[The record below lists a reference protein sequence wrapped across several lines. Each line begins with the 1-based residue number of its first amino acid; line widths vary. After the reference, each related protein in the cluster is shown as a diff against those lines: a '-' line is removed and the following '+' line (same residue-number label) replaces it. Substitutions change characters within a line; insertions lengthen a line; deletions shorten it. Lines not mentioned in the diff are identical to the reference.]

1 MRSIQDFHGCVMS
14 ASQKERASIIT
25 DHRSRQAIGA
35 KALIL
40 SAALAV
46 AVGATASAE
55 VAPDALS
62 APPPPPQPAKE
73 IKAGY
78 KVTEIAKGLDHP
90 WSMAFLPDGSM
101 LVTERVGRLRLI
113 KGGSLQHDP
122 IRGVPAV
129 HTGSQAGLF
138 DVVLHPKFAE
148 NSIVYLTY
156 AAGTA
161 AANGTRVARA
171 RFDGSALQDLQVIFK
186 AMPLKDTDNHYGG
199 RMAFLADG
207 TFALTIGEG
216 FEYREKAQDLTSD
229 LGKIVR
235 LNEDG
240 SVPQDNPFIGRA
252 SVRPEIYTWGHRNE
266 QGLSFDS
273 QSGRLYETEH
283 GPRGGD
289 ELNIIVPHRN
299 YGWPVI
305 TYGMDYSG
313 AYVSPYTQRP
323 GLEQPVIYWTP
334 SIAPSGLAMYHG
346 DKFPAWQGD
355 LFVGALAFKHL
366 RRVHLDERGNVVE
379 QEQLLNDLHWRIR
392 DVRAAPDGY
401 LYVCTDEDDGRVLRL
416 EPAGG

>member
-1 MRSIQDFHGCVMS
+1 MGESLSKEISIIKDDGSIQG
-14 ASQKERASIIT
+14 
-25 DHRSRQAIGA
+25 IGTSVSF
-35 KALIL
+35 LIV
-40 SAALAV
+40 AV
-46 AVGATASAE
+46 AAAICATATAD
-55 VAPDALS
+55 VAPEPVRR
-62 APPPPPQPAKE
+62 PPPPPQPAKV
-73 IKAGY
+73 IKTGY
-78 KVTEIAKGLDHP
+78 KVIEIARGLDHP

-113 KGGSLQHDP
+113 QGGMLRPEP
-122 IRGVPAV
+122 IGGVPAV

-138 DVVLHPKFAE
+138 DIVLHPKFAQ
-148 NSIVYLTY
+148 NNVVYLTY
-156 AAGTA
+156 AAGTK
-161 AANGTRVARA
+161 AANGTQVARA
-171 RFDGSALQDLQVIFK
+171 RFDGSTLQDLQVIFK
-186 AMPLKDTDNHYGG
+186 ALPLKDTDNHYGG
-199 RMAFLADG
+199 RMAFLPDG

-240 SVPQDNPFIGRA
+240 SVPQDNPFVGEA
-252 SVRPEIYTWGHRNE
+252 SVRPEIYTRGHRNE
-266 QGLSFDS
+266 QGLIFDVP
-273 QSGRLYETEH
+273 SGRLWETEH

-289 ELNIIVPHRN
+289 ELNIIVARRN

-334 SIAPSGLAMYHG
+334 SIAPSGLAMYRG
-346 DKFPAWQGD
+346 DKFPAWRGD

-366 RRVHLDERGNVVE
+366 RRVHLDERGNVVD

-401 LYVCTDEDDGRVLRL
+401 LYVCTDDVDGRVLRL
-416 EPAGG
+416 EPAG

>member
-1 MRSIQDFHGCVMS
+1 MRVSIL
-14 ASQKERASIIT
+14 
-25 DHRSRQAIGA
+25 IGA
-35 KALIL
+35 MSVAICVR
-40 SAALAV
+40 AADLAPEPV
-46 AVGATASAE
+46 RG
-55 VAPDALS
+55 
-62 APPPPPQPAKE
+62 PPPPPQPAKL
-73 IKAGY
+73 IKNGY

-90 WSMAFLPDGSM
+90 WSMAFLPDGSI

-113 KGGSLQHDP
+113 KGGSLQPEP
-122 IRGVPAV
+122 IGGVPVV

-138 DVVLHPKFAE
+138 DIVLHPNFAQ
-148 NSIVYLTY
+148 NHIVYLTY
-156 AAGTA
+156 AAGTK
-161 AANGTRVARA
+161 AANGTQVARA
-171 RFDGSALQDLQVIFK
+171 RFDGSMLQDLHVIFK

-199 RMAFLADG
+199 RLAFLPDG

-240 SVPQDNPFIGRA
+240 SVPQDNPFVGQA
-252 SVRPEIYTWGHRNE
+252 SVRPEIYTWGHRNG
-266 QGLSFDS
+266 QGLIFDA

-289 ELNIIVPHRN
+289 ELNIIVAHRN

-313 AYVSPYTQRP
+313 AYVSPYTQRE
-323 GLEQPVIYWTP
+323 GLEQPVIYWSP
-334 SIAPSGLAMYHG
+334 SIAPSGLAIYHG
-346 DKFPAWQGD
+346 NRFPAWHGD

-366 RRVHLDERGNVVE
+366 RRVHLDEHGNVIE

-401 LYVCTDEDDGRVLRL
+401 IYACTDDTDGRVLRL
-416 EPAGG
+416 EPASG

>member
-1 MRSIQDFHGCVMS
+1 MFILTYERSVQVMRAG
-14 ASQKERASIIT
+14 
-25 DHRSRQAIGA
+25 GA
-35 KALIL
+35 AALL
-40 SAALAV
+40 GAALGAALCSAAMA
-46 AVGATASAE
+46 ATAPE
-55 VAPDALS
+55 PVR
-62 APPPPPQPAKE
+62 APPPPPQPANVVKN
-73 IKAGY
+73 GY
-78 KVTEIAKGLDHP
+78 KVVEIARGLDHP
-90 WSMAFLPDGSM
+90 WSMAFLPDNSL

-113 KGGSLQHDP
+113 KGGVLQPEP
-122 IRGVPAV
+122 IAGVPPV

-138 DVVLHPKFAE
+138 DIVLHPHFAQ
-148 NSIVYLTY
+148 NQMVYLTY
-156 AAGTA
+156 AAGTK
-161 AANGTRVARA
+161 AANGTQVARA
-171 RFDGSALQDLQVIFK
+171 RFDGRSLRDLQVIFK

-199 RMAFLADG
+199 RLAFLPDG
-207 TFALTIGEG
+207 TFVLTIGEG
-216 FEYREKAQDLTSD
+216 FEYREKAQDLSSD

-235 LNEDG
+235 LNDDG
-240 SVPQDNPFIGRA
+240 SVPQDNPFVGQT

-266 QGLSFDS
+266 QGLIFDA

-289 ELNIIVPHRN
+289 ELNIIVAGRN

-334 SIAPSGLAMYHG
+334 SIAPSGLALYRG

-366 RRVHLDERGNVVE
+366 RRVHLDERGNVVD

-401 LYVCTDEDDGRVLRL
+401 LYVCTDETDGRVLRL
-416 EPAGG
+416 EPAN

>member
-1 MRSIQDFHGCVMS
+1 LREIRTRTV
-14 ASQKERASIIT
+14 SIILAAVLAGF
-25 DHRSRQAIGA
+25 S
-35 KALIL
+35 L
-40 SAALAV
+40 SAMADIALEPV
-46 AVGATASAE
+46 SPV
-55 VAPDALS
+55 
-62 APPPPPQPAKE
+62 PPPPQPAKVV
-73 IKAGY
+73 KSGY
-78 KVTEIAKGLDHP
+78 KVVEIAKGLDHP

-113 KGGSLQHDP
+113 RGGSLLAQP
-122 IRGVPAV
+122 IAGVPAV

-138 DVVLHPKFAE
+138 DVVLHPNFAQ
-148 NSIVYLTY
+148 NNLVYLTY
-156 AAGTA
+156 AAGTK
-161 AANGTRVARA
+161 AANGTQVARA
-171 RFDGSALQDLQVIFK
+171 RFDGAALQDLQVIFK

-199 RMAFLADG
+199 RMAFLPDG

-216 FEYREKAQDLTSD
+216 FEYREKAQDLSTD

-240 SVPQDNPFIGRA
+240 SVPQDNPFVGQA
-252 SVRPEIYTWGHRNE
+252 SVRPEIYTWGHRNP
-266 QGLSFDS
+266 QGLFFDA

-289 ELNIIVPHRN
+289 ELNIIVAHRN

-313 AYVSPYTQRP
+313 AYVSPYTQRA

-334 SIAPSGLAMYHG
+334 SIAPSGLTMYRG
-346 DKFPAWQGD
+346 DKFPAWRGD

-366 RRVHLDERGNVVE
+366 RRIHLDEHGNVVD
-379 QEQLLNDLHWRIR
+379 QEELLNDLHWRIR

-401 LYVCTDEDDGRVLRL
+401 LYVCTDESDGRVLRL
-416 EPAGG
+416 EPAS

>member
-1 MRSIQDFHGCVMS
+1 MAAAVTAAMS
-14 ASQKERASIIT
+14 T
-25 DHRSRQAIGA
+25 
-35 KALIL
+35 
-40 SAALAV
+40 SAMA
-46 AVGATASAE
+46 ASADTRA
-55 VAPDALS
+55 VPS
-62 APPPPPQPAKE
+62 PPQPAKM
-73 IKAGY
+73 IKTGY

-101 LVTERVGRLRLI
+101 LVTERPGRLRLI
-113 KGGSLQHDP
+113 KNGALRPQP
-122 IRGVPAV
+122 IAGVPAV

-138 DVVLHPKFAE
+138 DIVLHPNFAQ
-148 NSIVYLTY
+148 NNVIYLTY
-156 AAGTA
+156 AAGTT
-161 AANGTRVARA
+161 AANGTQVARA
-171 RFDGSALQDLQVIFK
+171 LFDGSALRDVQVIFK

-199 RMAFLADG
+199 RMAFLPDG

-235 LNEDG
+235 LKDDG
-240 SVPQDNPFIGRA
+240 GVPPDNPFIGQA

-266 QGLSFDS
+266 QGLIYDAP
-273 QSGRLYETEH
+273 SGRLYETEH

-289 ELNIIVPHRN
+289 ELNIIEPHKN

-334 SIAPSGLAMYHG
+334 SIAPSGLAMYRG
-346 DKFPAWQGD
+346 DKFPAWRGD

-366 RRVHLDERGNVVE
+366 RRIHLDEHGDVLF
-379 QEQLLNDLHWRIR
+379 QEQLLNDLNWRIR

-401 LYVCTDEDDGRVLRL
+401 LYVCTDEPDGRVLRL
-416 EPAGG
+416 EPASG

>member
-1 MRSIQDFHGCVMS
+1 MRPELKMSSSHTRVASSILAAAMAAMISTAATPAVDQES
-14 ASQKERASIIT
+14 ARA
-25 DHRSRQAIGA
+25 A
-35 KALIL
+35 
-40 SAALAV
+40 
-46 AVGATASAE
+46 
-55 VAPDALS
+55 
-62 APPPPPQPAKE
+62 PPPPQPAKVV
-73 IKAGY
+73 KAGY

-101 LVTERVGRLRLI
+101 LVTERQGRLRLI
-113 KGGSLQHDP
+113 KGGSLQPQP
-122 IRGVPAV
+122 ISGVPAV

-138 DVVLHPKFAE
+138 DIVLHPNFAQ
-148 NSIVYLTY
+148 NNMVYLTY

-161 AANGTRVARA
+161 AANGTQVARA
-171 RFDGSALQDLQVIFK
+171 RFDGSMLQDLHVIFK
-186 AMPLKDTDNHYGG
+186 AAPLKDTDNHYGG
-199 RMAFLADG
+199 RMAFLPDG

-240 SVPQDNPFIGRA
+240 SVPQDNPFIGQA
-252 SVRPEIYTWGHRNE
+252 GVRPEIYTWGHRNE
-266 QGLSFDS
+266 QGLIFDA
-273 QSGRLYETEH
+273 QSGLLYETEH

-289 ELNIIVPHRN
+289 ELNIIVAHKN

-334 SIAPSGLAMYHG
+334 SIAPSGLAMYRG
-346 DKFPAWQGD
+346 EKFPAWKGD

-366 RRVHLDERGNVVE
+366 RRVHLDERGNVVN
-379 QEQLLNDLHWRIR
+379 QEELLNDLHWRIR

-401 LYVCTDEDDGRVLRL
+401 LYVCTDEADGRVLRL
-416 EPAGG
+416 EPAD

>member
-1 MRSIQDFHGCVMS
+1 MEQISILADELPLQEIRTRAV
-14 ASQKERASIIT
+14 ASIL
-25 DHRSRQAIGA
+25 A
-35 KALIL
+35 
-40 SAALAV
+40 AALA
-46 AVGATASAE
+46 AAIGTAAISA
-55 VAPDALS
+55 AAMADS
-62 APPPPPQPAKE
+62 ASEPVRPPPPPPQPAKVV
-73 IKAGY
+73 KTGY
-78 KVTEIAKGLDHP
+78 QVIEIAKGLDHP

-101 LVTERVGRLRLI
+101 LVTERVG
-113 KGGSLQHDP
+113 GSLLPQP
-122 IRGVPAV
+122 IAGVPTV

-138 DVVLHPKFAE
+138 DIVLHPNFAQ
-148 NSIVYLTY
+148 NNIVYLTY
-156 AAGTA
+156 AAGTK
-161 AANGTRVARA
+161 AANGTQVARA
-171 RFDGSALQDLQVIFK
+171 RFDGSTLQDLKVIFT

-199 RMAFLADG
+199 RMAFLPDG

-216 FEYREKAQDLTSD
+216 FEYREKAQDLSSD

-240 SVPQDNPFIGRA
+240 SVPRDNPFIGRP
-252 SVRPEIYTWGHRNE
+252 SVRPEIYTWGHRNA
-266 QGLSFDS
+266 QGLIYDA
-273 QSGRLYETEH
+273 QSARLYETEH

-289 ELNIIVPHRN
+289 ELNIIVASRN

-334 SIAPSGLAMYHG
+334 SIAPSGLAMYRG

-355 LFVGALAFKHL
+355 LFVGALAFRHL
-366 RRVHLDERGNVVE
+366 RRVHLDERGNVVD

-401 LYVCTDEDDGRVLRL
+401 LYVCTDESDGRVLRL
-416 EPAGG
+416 EPANSGNGSQGD

>member
-1 MRSIQDFHGCVMS
+1 MDESPRILTDDRSFQEIRTRV
-14 ASQKERASIIT
+14 ASSILAAAAAATIST
-25 DHRSRQAIGA
+25 
-35 KALIL
+35 L
-40 SAALAV
+40 ALAD
-46 AVGATASAE
+46 
-55 VAPDALS
+55 VAPES
-62 APPPPPQPAKE
+62 VPAPPLPAKVVK
-73 IKAGY
+73 IGY

-101 LVTERVGRLRLI
+101 LVTERVGRLRVI
-113 KGGSLQHDP
+113 KGGSLQP
-122 IRGVPAV
+122 QAIAGVPAV

-138 DVVLHPKFAE
+138 DIVLHPDFAQ

-156 AAGTA
+156 AAGTT
-161 AANGTRVARA
+161 AANGTQVARA
-171 RFDGSALQDLQVIFK
+171 RLDGSALRDVQVIFK
-186 AMPLKDTDNHYGG
+186 ATPLKDTDNHYGG
-199 RMAFLADG
+199 RMAFLPDG
-207 TFALTIGEG
+207 TFALTVGEG
-216 FEYREKAQDLTSD
+216 FEYREKAQDLTTD

-240 SVPQDNPFIGRA
+240 SVPRDNPFVGQA
-252 SVRPEIYTWGHRNE
+252 SVRPEIYTWGHRNS
-266 QGLSFDS
+266 QGLVFDP
-273 QSGRLYETEH
+273 QRKRLYETEH

-289 ELNIIVPHRN
+289 ELNIIVARKN

-334 SIAPSGLAMYHG
+334 SIAPSGLAMYRG
-346 DKFPAWQGD
+346 DKFPAWKGD

-366 RRVHLDERGNVVE
+366 RRVHLDESGNVVD
-379 QEQLLNDLHWRIR
+379 QEELLNDLHWRIR

-416 EPAGG
+416 EPAN

>member
-1 MRSIQDFHGCVMS
+1 MSSSHTRIASSI
-14 ASQKERASIIT
+14 
-25 DHRSRQAIGA
+25 
-35 KALIL
+35 L
-40 SAALAV
+40 AAAV
-46 AVGATASAE
+46 AAMICAAASPAADSRVGR
-55 VAPDALS
+55 
-62 APPPPPQPAKE
+62 APPPAPQPAKVV
-73 IKAGY
+73 KAGY

-101 LVTERVGRLRLI
+101 LVTERQGRLRLI
-113 KGGSLQHDP
+113 KGGLLQPQP
-122 IRGVPAV
+122 IGGVPAV

-138 DVVLHPKFAE
+138 DIVLHPNFAQ
-148 NSIVYLTY
+148 NNIVYLTY

-161 AANGTRVARA
+161 AANGTEVARA
-171 RFDGSALQDLQVIFK
+171 RFDGSMLQDLHVIFK
-186 AMPLKDTDNHYGG
+186 AAPLKDTDNHYGG
-199 RMAFLADG
+199 RMAFLPDG

-240 SVPQDNPFIGRA
+240 SVPQDNPFIGQA
-252 SVRPEIYTWGHRNE
+252 GVRPEIYTWGHRNE
-266 QGLSFDS
+266 QGLIFDA
-273 QSGRLYETEH
+273 QSGLLYETEH

-289 ELNIIVPHRN
+289 ELNIIVAHKN

-334 SIAPSGLAMYHG
+334 SIAPSGLAMYRG
-346 DKFPAWQGD
+346 EKFPAWKGD
-355 LFVGALAFKHL
+355 LFVGALAFRHL
-366 RRVHLDERGNVVE
+366 RRVHLDERGNVVN
-379 QEQLLNDLHWRIR
+379 QEELLNDQRRRIR

-401 LYVCTDEDDGRVLRL
+401 LYVCTDEADGQVLRL
-416 EPAGG
+416 EPAN

>member
-1 MRSIQDFHGCVMS
+1 MRIL
-14 ASQKERASIIT
+14 QKGVSIIT
-25 DHRSRQAIGA
+25 DHHSIQGIGA
-35 KALIL
+35 RLSIL
-40 SAALAV
+40 LVAAA
-46 AVGATASAE
+46 AFCATATADVAAE
-55 VAPDALS
+55 PVRGIA
-62 APPPPPQPAKE
+62 PPPQPAKV
-73 IKAGY
+73 ITTGY
-78 KVTEIAKGLDHP
+78 KVTEIATGLDHP

-113 KGGSLQHDP
+113 KGGSLQATP
-122 IRGVPAV
+122 IGGVPAV

-138 DVVLHPKFAE
+138 DIVLHPNFAQ
-148 NSIVYLTY
+148 NNLVYLTY

-161 AANGTRVARA
+161 AANGTQVARA
-171 RFDGSALQDLQVIFK
+171 RFDGSTLQDLQVIFK

-199 RMAFLADG
+199 RLAFLADG

-216 FEYREKAQDLTSD
+216 FEYREKAQDLSSD

-240 SVPQDNPFIGRA
+240 SIPKDNPFIGQA

-266 QGLSFDS
+266 QGLLFDAM
-273 QSGRLYETEH
+273 SGRLYETEH

-289 ELNIIVPHRN
+289 ELNIIVAHRN

-334 SIAPSGLAMYHG
+334 SIAPSGLTIYRG
-346 DKFPAWQGD
+346 DKFPSWRGD

-366 RRVHLDERGNVVE
+366 RRVHLDEHGNVVD
-379 QEQLLNDLHWRIR
+379 QEQLLNDRNWRIR
-392 DVRAAPDGY
+392 DVRSAPDGY
-401 LYVCTDEDDGRVLRL
+401 LYVCTDETDGRVLRL
-416 EPAGG
+416 EPASG